1 MAKVTAKLTIASL
14 DALINSL
21 SLTGLNM
28 LSVTNPAESSKV
40 SVLHTAPTEL
50 AAASTGAH
58 YVYIKNISSTN
69 SKPVDIRTA
78 AGTAYAQITTGEF
91 SFIPCKVNIG
101 VEVIAIDETV
111 IVEYAIFKKA

>member
-1 MAKVTAKLTIASL
+1 MASL
-14 DALINSL
+14 TTNIVINSSDALSDRLSL
-21 SLTGLNM
+21 SLANTISITDPSEM
-28 LSVTNPAESSKV
+28 SRV
-40 SVLHTAPTEL
+40 SILHSAPTEL

-69 SKPVDIRTA
+69 TKPVDIRTA
-78 AGTAYAQITTGEF
+78 AGTAYGQLSTGEF
-91 SFIPCKVNIG
+91 TWIPCKINIG